1 MLKCVETM
9 QKINMQCDPIALA
22 KRYTQCA
29 PINLALCPTAIHS
42 KSHPTV
48 RHSKPR
54 PTVRHSKPPT
64 PPCHHTGF
72 GGIINP
78 LCGTRHTWCIS
89 KIYKNLDIAN
99 RSCVSYTQ
107 YVEGIYDNPVTLKSR
122 LRVTQGHWNWC
133 YSKAWVWFPIRLL

>member
-42 KSHPTV
+42 NLTPQSDTANLALLSDTANLP
-48 RHSKPR
+48 
-54 PTVRHSKPPT
+54 

-78 LCGTRHTWCIS
+78 SCGTRHTWCIS

>member
-54 PTVRHSKPPT
+54 PTVRHSKPP
-64 PPCHHTGF
+64 PPLATTLVSGELLTH
-72 GGIINP
+72 
-78 LCGTRHTWCIS
+78 RVA
-89 KIYKNLDIAN
+89 LDILDALAKFT
-99 RSCVSYTQ
+99 RT
-107 YVEGIYDNPVTLKSR
+107 
-122 LRVTQGHWNWC
+122 
-133 YSKAWVWFPIRLL
+133 